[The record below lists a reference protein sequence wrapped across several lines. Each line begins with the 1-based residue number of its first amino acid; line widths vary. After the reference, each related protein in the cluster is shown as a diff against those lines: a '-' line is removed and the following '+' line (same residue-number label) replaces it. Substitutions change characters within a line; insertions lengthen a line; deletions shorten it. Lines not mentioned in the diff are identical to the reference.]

1 MVLLSIMRLY
11 LLLILLL
18 NQFKILFSQV
28 HHPDMKAYFSGYDG
42 SKYIMQPWL
51 KKIYPH
57 D

>member
-1 MVLLSIMRLY
+1 MILFSLY
-11 LLLILLL
+11 LLLILVLIQL
-18 NQFKILFSQV
+18 EILFSQV